1 MGYVQSRPSH
11 GQDSNWVRSGAQF
24 AGVGGHFA
32 GLVNV
37 RFGRDSARAAGPA
50 ETHRGARRLCLEY
63 RQQSPLAGASAAECR
78 ALDDCHLGRDPIG
91 PILDERMEGKTIA
104 GRPLRAIRVNRP
116 EELGNC
122 DVVFMDQPTDSAVA
136 AAAEAV
142 AGRPV
147 LSIVFEAEGGRSAA
161 GVDLLLTREG
171 TVRYKLAVSALKRA
185 GLVPSPGLLQYALK
199 GAARE

>member
-1 MGYVQSRPSH
+1 MGYVQSDHRP
-11 GQDSNWVRSGAQF
+11 
-24 AGVGGHFA
+24 
-32 GLVNV
+32 
-37 RFGRDSARAAGPA
+37 GRTRIGCAAGRRSLTLAVILLGWLTSALAATPPGRLDRQKLTGVLADYVLNIANSMRWPEEVPPKA
-50 ETHRGARRLCLEY
+50 E
-63 RQQSPLAGASAAECR
+63 PLTIAI
-78 ALDDCHLGRDPIG
+78 LGRDPIG
-91 PILDERMEGKTIA
+91 SILDERMEGKTIA

-147 LSIVFEAEGGRSAA
+147 LLIVFEAEGGGSAA

-171 TVRYKLAVSALKRA
+171 TVRYKLKVSALKRA
-185 GLVPSPGLLQYALK
+185 VLVPSPGLLQYALK